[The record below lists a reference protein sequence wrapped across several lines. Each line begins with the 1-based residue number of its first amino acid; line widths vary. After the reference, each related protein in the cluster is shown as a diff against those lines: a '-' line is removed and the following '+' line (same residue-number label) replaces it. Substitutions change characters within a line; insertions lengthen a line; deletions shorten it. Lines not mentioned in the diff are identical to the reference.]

1 MVNTELF
8 FRILNLN
15 GQNAILDKL
24 MIFGATDLI
33 YLTLAIMLILG
44 IKGRIREKKSFL
56 LIILALPVAVLLIK
70 IIHLFF
76 YESRPFVAFNFP
88 PVTPESQDASFPSRH
103 ATISAVIAFAYT
115 YFKSKWSWLFLPV
128 MIWIGLSRIYVG
140 VHYPL
145 DILGGFITAIIS
157 LMLAFLLK
165 RLIFSQILK
174 FP

>member
-8 FRILNLN
+8 FQIFNLN

-24 MIFGATDLI
+24 MLFGATDLI
-33 YLTLAIMLILG
+33 YLTLAIMFILG

-115 YFKSKWSWLFLPV
+115 YCKSKWALLFLPIMV
-128 MIWIGLSRIYVG
+128 WIDLSRIYVG

-145 DILGGFITAIIS
+145 DIIGGFAVGAIS
-157 LMLAFLLK
+157 LFLALQFK
-165 RLIFSQILK
+165 KLIFSQILK

>member
-8 FRILNLN
+8 FQIFNLN

-24 MIFGATDLI
+24 MLFGATDLI
-33 YLTLAIMLILG
+33 YIIFAVVLILG
-44 IKGRIREKKSFL
+44 IRGGIREKKSFL

-76 YESRPFVAFNFP
+76 YENRPFVTFNFP
-88 PVTPESQDASFPSRH
+88 PYATESQDASFPSRH

-115 YFKSKWSWLFLPV
+115 YCKSKWSLLFLLSTF
-128 MIWIGLSRIYVG
+128 WISFARIYVG

-145 DILGGFITAIIS
+145 DIAGGFAVGAVS
-157 LMLAFLLK
+157 LFLALQFK
-165 RLIFSQILK
+165 KLIFSQILK

>member
-8 FRILNLN
+8 FQIFNLN

-24 MIFGATDLI
+24 MLFGATDLI
-33 YLTLAIMLILG
+33 YIIFAMVLILG
-44 IKGRIREKKSFL
+44 IRGGIREKKSFL

-76 YESRPFVAFNFP
+76 YENRPFVTFNFP
-88 PVTPESQDASFPSRH
+88 PYASESQDASFPSRH

-115 YFKSKWSWLFLPV
+115 YCKSKWSLLFLLSAF
-128 MIWIGLSRIYVG
+128 WISFARIYVG

-145 DILGGFITAIIS
+145 DIIGGFITAIIA
-157 LMLAFLLK
+157 LAITVWIQKILK
-165 RLIFSQILK
+165 RIFLNI
-174 FP
+174 

>member
-1 MVNTELF
+1 MDNVNLF
-8 FRILNLN
+8 FQIFNLS
-15 GQNAILDKL
+15 GQNIILDKL
-24 MIFGATDLI
+24 MIFGTTDLI
-33 YLTLAIMLILG
+33 YITFMLVLLLG
-44 IKGRIREKKSFL
+44 LKGGIREKKSFL
-56 LIILALPVAVLLIK
+56 LMVLGLPIAVLLIK
-70 IIHLFF
+70 FIHLFYF
-76 YESRPFVAFNFP
+76 EQRPFVNFNFLP
-88 PVTPESQDASFPSRH
+88 IVPESTDASFPSRH
-103 ATISAVIAFAYT
+103 AAISAVIAFAYT

-157 LMLAFLLK
+157 LMLALLLK